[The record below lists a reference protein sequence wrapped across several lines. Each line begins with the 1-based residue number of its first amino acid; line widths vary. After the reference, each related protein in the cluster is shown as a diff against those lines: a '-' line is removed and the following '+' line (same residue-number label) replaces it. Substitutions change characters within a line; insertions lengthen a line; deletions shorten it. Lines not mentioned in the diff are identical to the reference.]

1 MSTTPSGNHESPKSK
16 ILKRKKA
23 RSNTPLSCKIEYY
36 IKTNSAYFSD
46 QSAFFTD
53 DLIIRDRYI
62 ERAFGGTRAI
72 AIAEAEVFAR
82 AHGCTF
88 RYRIKRQG
96 EFTRAYPAGGRA

>member
-1 MSTTPSGNHESPKSK
+1 MFVLMETREDFL
-16 ILKRKKA
+16 LKLA
-23 RSNTPLSCKIEYY
+23 TVLDDVGSNQK
-36 IKTNSAYFSD
+36 
-46 QSAFFTD
+46 
-53 DLIIRDRYI
+53 LIIRDRYI

-88 RYRIKRQG
+88 RYNRIKRQG